1 MEPVKVLKLLNNNN
15 IIYMMED
22 LLYCIKKTSVF
33 VFLLSVQFIFG
44 QKITSDEKLLHLVD
58 KHIDT
63 PIKTIVLENG
73 DVFLQRDMSA
83 FLENATATK
92 KYNSKNELISSE
104 HTDEG
109 DDHKSETLNEF
120 LNKPQASVKTM
131 EKYFA
136 QAAAEFQVPIEILK
150 AVGQVQSNWAQVP
163 ASMYGS
169 YGVMGLIE
177 NQSVQQ
183 ITLGAKL
190 ANITNNDIII
200 DAKSNIRAAAA
211 LLTYY
216 QKDKPKSA
224 VLEDWFESTRE
235 LTGLTNEEMKTSL
248 ATRFYTVIKN
258 GSKSVTNWKEIIVI
272 EAKPLTIP
280 VQVTKKKNVTYK
292 TALTVDYALAKPR
305 FSLCDTSN
313 SYSLPNPRAS
323 DGTPYLG
330 TYAISRN
337 GSGINY
343 YFVHYMATGTYEGA
357 ISYFSD
363 CYRTSQSSANY
374 CIRNADGEISQV
386 VSEAHRAF
394 AQGVTE
400 YNNGGISTEHEV
412 LATNLAMWDSEPML
426 VSSANLAI
434 DACNRNGIART
445 RRVNN
450 GERAIYGHSDVRA
463 TDCPNLTQP
472 RWDGL
477 MARISGGVIIP
488 SVAMP
493 TLYTVMNPGNSNQLT
508 ASWKANSESTLLGYR
523 LYYATDESQVTWALA
538 ADETTLTALTTSI
551 TLDQSNFKVVPVGDV
566 YHFRL
571 TAVVPNGTEP
581 KVESLASDVYS
592 RSSNTTGPK
601 VLIVDG
607 FDRIGAYTKSFHNF
621 ATSFFNELKSN
632 ATLQINTSANEKV
645 EDGTI
650 LLTNYDMVFWF
661 TGDDSSANIALS
673 ANEKTKIRTYLESGG
688 KLVLSG
694 SEIAYNLGRSA
705 AAAYDLAF
713 MNGYLKSSY
722 VGDGVVGDTPAVGIT
737 GTAFEGVSCAIGSI
751 YVDRFPDNITA
762 FGGATNV
769 FSYTTA
775 GRFGGIVYT
784 GLFGTSTISS
794 QLIYVGFGIENIS
807 PSDRANFM
815 KKALTYFNVTLDV
828 NEIVFIEKN
837 KITAYPN
844 PFNNLFEINF
854 NTTIPNNGN
863 ITIYDVTGKQV
874 WEQNFKNNTEGKIVV
889 STNALSNGLYFVK
902 ISLENGTSES
912 FKMIKQN

>member
-1 MEPVKVLKLLNNNN
+1 MEN
-15 IIYMMED
+15 
-22 LLYCIKKTSVF
+22 LLYYFKRTTLLFLFVIVQVAFAQKKE
-33 VFLLSVQFIFG
+33 
-44 QKITSDEKLLHLVD
+44 SDEKLLKLVD
-58 KHIDT
+58 NHIDT
-63 PIKTIVLENG
+63 PIKEIVLENG
-73 DVFLQRDMSA
+73 DVFLQRDMSV
-83 FLENATATK
+83 FIENATATK
-92 KYNSKNELISSE
+92 KYNSKNELVSSD
-104 HTDEG
+104 HTNEG
-109 DDHKSETLNEF
+109 DDHNHEALSIF
-120 LNKPQASVKTM
+120 LNKPNASVKTM

-136 QAAAEFQVPIEILK
+136 QAAAEFHVPIEILK
-150 AVGQVQSNWAQVP
+150 AVAQVQSNWAQVP

-177 NQSVQQ
+177 NHSVQQ

-211 LLTYY
+211 LLAYY
-216 QKDKPKSA
+216 QKDKAKSA
-224 VLEDWFESTRE
+224 FLADWFEATRE

-258 GSKSVTNWKEIIVI
+258 GSKSVTNWKEIILI
-272 EAKPLTIP
+272 EPKPVTIP
-280 VQVTKKKNVTYK
+280 APLISKKKINK
-292 TALTVDYALAKPR
+292 TTATSNYALAKPR

-313 SYSLPNPRAS
+313 SNALPNPRVS
-323 DGTPYLG
+323 DGAAYLG
-330 TYAISRN
+330 TFALSRN

-343 YFVHYMATGTYEGA
+343 YFIHYMATGTYEGA
-357 ISYFSD
+357 ISWFSD

-412 LATNLAMWDSEPML
+412 LATNLAMWDSESMHI
-426 VSSANLAI
+426 SSANLAI
-434 DACNRNGIART
+434 EVCNRNGIART

-450 GERAIYGHSDVRA
+450 GERAIYGHSDVSA
-463 TDCPNLTQP
+463 TSCPNLTQP

-508 ASWKANSESTLLGYR
+508 ASWKANTEPTLLGYR

-538 ADETTLTALTTSI
+538 ADETTLTAVTTSI
-551 TLDQSNFKVVPVGDV
+551 TLDQANFKVVPNGQV

-571 TAVVPNGTEP
+571 TAVVPNGTQP
-581 KVESLASDVYS
+581 IVESLASDVYS
-592 RSSNTTGPK
+592 RSSDTTGPK

-607 FDRIGAYTKSFHNF
+607 FDRIGAYNKSFHNF

-632 ATLQINTSANEKV
+632 ATLQINTSANERV

-661 TGDDSSANIALS
+661 TGDDSSANITLS
-673 ANEKTKIRTYLESGG
+673 TNEKAKIRTYLESGG
-688 KLVLSG
+688 KLVVSG
-694 SEIAYNLGRSA
+694 SEIAYNLGRSG

-722 VGDGVVGDTPAVGIT
+722 VGDGVVGDSPAVGIP
-737 GTAFEGVSCAIGSI
+737 GTAFDGVSCAIGTSYI
-751 YVDRFPDNITA
+751 DRFPDNISA
-762 FGGATNV
+762 FGGAANV

-784 GLFGTSTISS
+784 GPFGTSTISS

-807 PSDRANFM
+807 PTDRSNFM
-815 KKALTYFNVTLDV
+815 KKTLNYFNLSLDV
-828 NEIVFIEKN
+828 NETVFIKKN
-837 KITAYPN
+837 KITASPN
-844 PFNNLFEINF
+844 PFDNLFEINF
-854 NTTIPNNGN
+854 NTMIPAKGN
-863 ITIYDVTGKQV
+863 LAIYDVTGKQV
-874 WEQNFKNNTEGKIVV
+874 LMQNFKNNSEGKIIVP
-889 STNALSNGLYFVK
+889 TAELSNGLYFVK
-902 ISLENGTSES
+902 INLDNGTSEN

>member
-1 MEPVKVLKLLNNNN
+1 MEN
-15 IIYMMED
+15 
-22 LLYCIKKTSVF
+22 LLYYLKRTTLL
-33 VFLLSVQFIFG
+33 FLLVTIQVTFA
-44 QKITSDEKLLHLVD
+44 QKKESDEKLLKLVD
-58 KHIDT
+58 NHIDT
-63 PIKTIVLENG
+63 PIKEIVLENG
-73 DVFLQRDMSA
+73 DVFLQRDMSV
-83 FLENATATK
+83 FIENATATK
-92 KYNSKNELISSE
+92 KYNSKNELISSN
-104 HTDEG
+104 HTNEG
-109 DDHKSETLNEF
+109 DDHNHEALNVF
-120 LNKPQASVKTM
+120 LNKPNASVKTM

-136 QAAAEFQVPIEILK
+136 QAADEFHVPIEILK
-150 AVGQVQSNWAQVP
+150 AVAQVQSNWAQVP

-177 NQSVQQ
+177 NHSVQQ

-211 LLTYY
+211 LLAYY
-216 QKDKPKSA
+216 QKDKAKSA
-224 VLEDWFESTRE
+224 SLEDWFEATRE
-235 LTGLTNEEMKTSL
+235 LTGLTNDEMKTSL
-248 ATRFYTVIKN
+248 ATRFYTIIKN
-258 GSKSVTNWKEIIVI
+258 GSKSVTNWKEIILI
-272 EAKPLTIP
+272 EPKPVTIP
-280 VQVTKKKNVTYK
+280 EPVISKKKINK
-292 TALTVDYALAKPR
+292 TTATSNYALAKPR

-313 SYSLPNPRAS
+313 SNALPNPRVS
-323 DGTPYLG
+323 DGAAYLG
-330 TYAISRN
+330 TFALSRN

-343 YFVHYMATGTYEGA
+343 YFIHYMATGTYEGA
-357 ISYFSD
+357 ISWFSD

-412 LATNLAMWDSEPML
+412 LATNLAMWDSESML

-434 DACNRNGIART
+434 EVCNRNGIART

-450 GERAIYGHSDVRA
+450 GERAIYGHSDVSA
-463 TDCPNLTQP
+463 TTCPNLTQP

-477 MARISGGVIIP
+477 MTRISGGVIIP

-508 ASWKANSESTLLGYR
+508 ASWKANTEPTLLGYR

-538 ADETTLTALTTSI
+538 ADETTLTAVTTSI
-551 TLDQSNFKVVPVGDV
+551 TLDQANFKVVPNGQV

-571 TAVVPNGTEP
+571 TAVVPNGTQP
-581 KVESLASDVYS
+581 IVESLASDVYS
-592 RSSNTTGPK
+592 RSSDTTGPK

-607 FDRIGAYTKSFHNF
+607 FDRIGAYNKSFHNF

-632 ATLQINTSANEKV
+632 ATLQINTSANERV

-661 TGDDSSANIALS
+661 TGDDSSANITLS
-673 ANEKTKIRTYLESGG
+673 TNEKAKIRTYLESGG
-688 KLVLSG
+688 KLVVSG
-694 SEIAYNLGRSA
+694 SEIAYNLGRSG

-722 VGDGVVGDTPAVGIT
+722 VGDGVVGDSPAVGIP
-737 GTAFEGVSCAIGSI
+737 GTAFDGVSCAIGTSYI
-751 YVDRFPDNITA
+751 DRFPDNISA
-762 FGGATNV
+762 FGGAANV

-784 GLFGTSTISS
+784 GPFGTSTISS

-807 PSDRANFM
+807 PTDRSNFM
-815 KKALTYFNVTLDV
+815 KKTLNYFNLSLDV
-828 NEIVFIEKN
+828 NETVFINKN
-837 KITAYPN
+837 KITASPN
-844 PFNNLFEINF
+844 PFDNLFEINF
-854 NTTIPNNGN
+854 NTMIPAKGN
-863 ITIYDVTGKQV
+863 LEIYDVTGKQV
-874 WEQNFKNNTEGKIVV
+874 LVQNFKKNSEGKIIV
-889 STNALSNGLYFVK
+889 STTELSNGLYFVK
-902 ISLENGTSES
+902 INLDNGTSEN